1 MLRLLLSTAFGMS
14 LEDLPP
20 LTHQRSSYE
29 MLTRAA
35 SFHDLCS
42 SFVCHKEGET
52 RQGDAGSSAGYPL
65 RAVLYDILHSVRSE
79 DQFPFLVFV
88 HQYTLIIEMM
98 FSYYM
103 HCYSFSSQ
111 TLQDILLRG
120 QGMHG
125 DDGLGVRI
133 LCNALRPVSL
143 ALSSSLHI
151 EASGMGQCSTPPS
164 AMSCS
169 EQRHCAVQYSKYYSA
184 IINTSIGED
193 KVEEED
199 SLGFPEGQDGSAP
212 FTVFTCSSASTATP
226 TATVPH
232 VLDWVIECVR
242 CVAQT
247 GDCSSIPA
255 FYTPEG
261 LLESSMS
268 QMKDDHIDIIHPF
281 PAIAFTRQFFQY
293 LSLATHDVK
302 DSNSNESKNQGPEA
316 VANAFI
322 KASKDDLSCL
332 LLLPPPLR
340 TFIELA
346 LRQCKEAPYYPLETG
361 DPKGSIRQPWP
372 TSVLK
377 LIGRNDL
384 SAHLIH
390 LDTSHKECSDGKKR
404 GTAGRDNTNPQSKI
418 QSDKSASLDGL
429 SEIEEEA
436 CRLRFSED
444 DRVHEVCRLLRSSGG
459 VYLRLEKAP
468 EVSDLDYRHKLQMRL
483 LVLCRRSLACPV
495 GRGALTLG
503 SLTPLMAEALPCPP
517 LSLSGRIPPNNTPL
531 LLHTSTAPKDLS
543 LWPQFHNGVAA
554 GLRVSY
560 LQDLGSR
567 ILSVKLPQSEAAR
580 GQRVGSASTVTRN
593 WIIYNRT
600 ATADDSSFHAGVLLA
615 LGLQGHLRVLSVTDI
630 CDYLTQGNQP
640 TTIALLVGLP
650 SSRLGTADPLLSKTL
665 CLHVPSLLPPQHWD
679 IEILPQVQTAA
690 LIGLGLLYCNSGH
703 RLMTEFLLAEL
714 GRRPTADRD
723 RGDCREAVSFAAAWA
738 LGVVLLGRGK
748 AKRSGNSIGVDKSSI
763 GGMGGLTDLCIEDR
777 LYQHLEGGKRPPD
790 SNLFPYAGAP
800 QGDGHAAGGRSS
812 RVMEG
817 DKLNTGITG
826 PGAAVALGLIYIR
839 SGNEDICRRLALPQ
853 TAFAL
858 DSVRPDLLL
867 YRAVS
872 RCLVLWDA
880 VEPTS
885 AWIDSQVP
893 DAIIRSLFPSQIIPG
908 DHVPGKRRE
917 ARGKVD
923 LDPRSALAVYLN
935 IITGYCWG
943 MGLVYAGTADEV
955 ARDTLLEK
963 LKMLQGFRENKLP
976 FPLPFAPN
984 AKTLRP
990 LIEGCIGSVA
1000 LALSCVMAGT
1010 GDLICLRILRSLR
1023 WKVDDVTYGTHL
1035 SLAMAIGILFL
1046 SGGSAS
1052 LRRDP
1057 MSCASLLMA
1066 TAPRFPIRT
1075 VDNQYHLQALRHLY
1089 VLAVEAR
1096 ALQIV
1101 DVDQGSAVSVDIEI
1115 VLLSGEII
1123 LKKAPCLLP
1132 ELVTVQSV
1140 RLPSSSTLYYPAS
1153 MVITT
1158 LEGTS
1163 QQCVSGIPHPL
1174 YVKRR
1179 PSPSLFLH
1187 APQRTLITADRE
1199 VQGPPPDS
1207 TDRFTEILR
1216 GMLAGGRPGGTTR
1229 LHPEGGQVES
1239 QIGLEYLLQAAT
1251 EHFGFNEDVSML
1263 GCCDGENLMN
1273 SGIPLE
1279 QEGTV
1284 VKSNVYAT
1292 LSDIATTL
1300 STVGPLTNR
1309 IFLRAMIESNSA

>member
-1 MLRLLLSTAFGMS
+1 MLHG
-14 LEDLPP
+14 
-20 LTHQRSSYE
+20 
-29 MLTRAA
+29 
-35 SFHDLCS
+35 
-42 SFVCHKEGET
+42 KGK
-52 RQGDAGSSAGYPL
+52 
-65 RAVLYDILHSVRSE
+65 
-79 DQFPFLVFV
+79 
-88 HQYTLIIEMM
+88 
-98 FSYYM
+98 
-103 HCYSFSSQ
+103 
-111 TLQDILLRG
+111 
-120 QGMHG
+120 HG
-125 DDGLGVRI
+125 DDGLSVSI
-133 LCNALRPVSL
+133 LCCALRPVSRVF
-143 ALSSSLHI
+143 SSGLNVMTSVAGQTSHT
-151 EASGMGQCSTPPS
+151 ASAISHS
-164 AMSCS
+164 AM
-169 EQRHCAVQYSKYYSA
+169 QYYKYYSA
-184 IINTSIGED
+184 IMNTSNSVGVVQ
-193 KVEEED
+193 KEEETID
-199 SLGFPEGQDGSAP
+199 LKGYQKGLV
-212 FTVFTCSSASTATP
+212 TLTTFTCNSATTSTFISI
-226 TATVPH
+226 TAVPH
-232 VLDWVIECVR
+232 VLDWVIECIR
-242 CVAQT
+242 CVAHT
-247 GDCSSIPA
+247 VDCSSLPQ
-255 FYTPEG
+255 FYSPEG
-261 LLESSMS
+261 SHESSIS
-268 QMKDDHIDIIHPF
+268 QMCNGCGDVIHPF
-281 PAIAFTRQFFQY
+281 PAITFARLFFQY
-293 LSLATHDVK
+293 LFISVHDIKSTVG
-302 DSNSNESKNQGPEA
+302 NERNNQEPEA

-322 KASKDDLSCL
+322 KASKGDLSCL

-340 TFIELA
+340 VFIELA
-346 LRQCKEAPYYPLETG
+346 LRQCKEAPYYPLEN
-361 DPKGSIRQPWP
+361 DAPKEAILQPWP

-384 SAHLIH
+384 SAHLVH
-390 LDTSHKECSDGKKR
+390 LDTSHKECSDGKKK
-404 GTAGRDNTNPQSKI
+404 GTAGRDSSNSHSNI
-418 QSDKSASLDGL
+418 QRDKSASLDGL
-429 SEIEEEA
+429 TEIEEEA

-567 ILSVKLPQSEAAR
+567 KPSLKLSQSEAAR
-580 GQRVGSASTVTRN
+580 GQRAGSASTVTRN

-748 AKRSGNSIGVDKSSI
+748 AKRSGSTVSIDKSSI

-839 SGNEDICRRLALPQ
+839 SGNEEICSRLALPH

-872 RCLVLWDA
+872 RCLILWDA

-893 DAIIRSLFPSQIIPG
+893 EAIIRSLFPSQILPGDHIPGKRIIPG
-908 DHVPGKRRE
+908 DHIPGKRRDT
-917 ARGKVD
+917 RGKVD

-943 MGLVYAGTADEV
+943 MGLVYAGTAHEG

-963 LKMLQGFRENKLP
+963 LKILQGFRENKLP
-976 FPLPFAPN
+976 FPLPFTPN

-990 LIEGCIGSVA
+990 LIESCIGSVS

-1010 GDLICLRILRSLR
+1010 GDLMCLRILRSLR

-1035 SLAMAIGILFL
+1035 SVAMAIGLLFL

-1057 MSCASLLMA
+1057 MSCACLLMA

-1115 VLLSGEII
+1115 LLLSGEIL

-1132 ELVTVQSV
+1132 ELITVQSV
-1140 RLPSSSTLYYPAS
+1140 RLPSSSTLYYSAS

-1158 LEGTS
+1158 QEEGSLEY
-1163 QQCVSGIPHPL
+1163 VSRIPHPL
-1174 YVKRR
+1174 YVKKR
-1179 PSPSLFLH
+1179 PSSSLFLH
-1187 APQRTLITADRE
+1187 APQRAISTVNRE
-1199 VQGPPPDS
+1199 VQGLPLDS
-1207 TDRFTEILR
+1207 TKCFTDSLS
-1216 GMLAGGRPGGTTR
+1216 GMLSGGKSLGSLR
-1229 LHPEGGQVES
+1229 LHPDGGQVES

-1251 EHFGFNEDVSML
+1251 EHFGFKRESSVTGNHDEDSNFINTTSSLPLKIEGNGV
-1263 GCCDGENLMN
+1263 N
-1273 SGIPLE
+1273 SNTP
-1279 QEGTV
+1279 
-1284 VKSNVYAT
+1284 YAT

-1300 STVGPLTNR
+1300 STVGPLTCK
-1309 IFLRAMIESNSA
+1309 IFLQAMIESNSAKK

>member
-1 MLRLLLSTAFGMS
+1 MLRGKGV
-14 LEDLPP
+14 D
-20 LTHQRSSYE
+20 
-29 MLTRAA
+29 
-35 SFHDLCS
+35 
-42 SFVCHKEGET
+42 
-52 RQGDAGSSAGYPL
+52 
-65 RAVLYDILHSVRSE
+65 
-79 DQFPFLVFV
+79 
-88 HQYTLIIEMM
+88 
-98 FSYYM
+98 
-103 HCYSFSSQ
+103 
-111 TLQDILLRG
+111 
-120 QGMHG
+120 G
-125 DDGLGVRI
+125 DDGLRVRI
-133 LCNALRPVSL
+133 LCS
-143 ALSSSLHI
+143 ALSHALSGGLCMVTSSVGPTSDPTTTISL
-151 EASGMGQCSTPPS
+151 S
-164 AMSCS
+164 AM
-169 EQRHCAVQYSKYYSA
+169 QYYKYYRA
-184 IINTSIGED
+184 IINNSEGKGVVQEGEETIDLTGYQKCLATLTTFTCNPTPTCTSTSI
-193 KVEEED
+193 
-199 SLGFPEGQDGSAP
+199 S
-212 FTVFTCSSASTATP
+212 
-226 TATVPH
+226 TVPH
-232 VLDWVIECVR
+232 VLDWVIECIR
-242 CVAQT
+242 CVENTA
-247 GDCSSIPA
+247 DCTSIPP

-261 LLESSMS
+261 SDGSLTTPMNNGCG
-268 QMKDDHIDIIHPF
+268 DVIHPF
-281 PAIAFTRQFFQY
+281 PAITYARQFFQY
-293 LSLATHDVK
+293 LFISIHGIKPAVG
-302 DSNSNESKNQGPEA
+302 NERDNQEPEA

-322 KASKDDLSCL
+322 KASKGNLTCL

-340 TFIELA
+340 VFIELA
-346 LRQCKEAPYYPLETG
+346 LRQCKEAPYYPVEN
-361 DPKGSIRQPWP
+361 DAPKKAVLQLQPWP

-384 SAHLIH
+384 SAHLVH
-390 LDTSHKECSDGKKR
+390 LDTSHKKCSDGKKR
-404 GTAGRDNTNPQSKI
+404 GTAGRDSSNSHSTI
-418 QSDKSASLDGL
+418 QRDKSASLDGL
-429 SEIEEEA
+429 TEIEEEA

-444 DRVHEVCRLLRSSGG
+444 DRVHEVCRLLRSSAG

-567 ILSVKLPQSEAAR
+567 NPSLKLSQSEGAR
-580 GQRVGSASTVTRN
+580 GQRAGSASTVTRN

-748 AKRSGNSIGVDKSSI
+748 AKRSGSTLSTDKSSI

-790 SNLFPYAGAP
+790 SNLFPHAGAP

-839 SGNEDICRRLALPQ
+839 SGNEEICSRLALPH

-872 RCLVLWDA
+872 RCLILWDA

-893 DAIIRSLFPSQIIPG
+893 EAIIRSLFPSQIIPG
-908 DHVPGKRRE
+908 DHIPGKRRDT
-917 ARGKVD
+917 RGKVD

-943 MGLVYAGTADEV
+943 MGLVYAGTAHEG

-963 LKMLQGFRENKLP
+963 LKILQGFRENKLP

-990 LIEGCIGSVA
+990 LIESCIGSVS

-1010 GDLICLRILRSLR
+1010 GDLMCLRIFRSLR

-1035 SLAMAIGILFL
+1035 SFAMAIGLLFL

-1057 MSCASLLMA
+1057 MSCACLLMA
-1066 TAPRFPIRT
+1066 TAPRFPVRT

-1115 VLLSGEII
+1115 LLLSGEIL

-1132 ELVTVQSV
+1132 ELITVQSV
-1140 RLPSSSTLYYPAS
+1140 RLPSSSTLYYSAS

-1158 LEGTS
+1158 LEEGS
-1163 QQCVSGIPHPL
+1163 LECVSRIPHPL
-1174 YVKRR
+1174 YVKKR
-1179 PSPSLFLH
+1179 PSSSLFLH
-1187 APQRTLITADRE
+1187 APQRAISTVNRE
-1199 VQGPPPDS
+1199 VQGLPLDS
-1207 TDRFTEILR
+1207 TKCFTDSLR
-1216 GMLAGGRPGGTTR
+1216 GMLSGGKSLGSLR
-1229 LHPEGGQVES
+1229 LYPEGGQVES
-1239 QIGLEYLLQAAT
+1239 QIGLEYFLQAAT
-1251 EHFGFNEDVSML
+1251 EHFGFKRESSVI
-1263 GCCDGENLMN
+1263 GYQGENSNLIN
-1273 SGIPLE
+1273 TTSSLPFKLE
-1279 QEGTV
+1279 GNGVNLSTP
-1284 VKSNVYAT
+1284 YAT
-1292 LSDIATTL
+1292 LSDIVTTL
-1300 STVGPLTNR
+1300 STVGPLTSK
-1309 IFLRAMIESNSA
+1309 IFLQAMIESNSAKK